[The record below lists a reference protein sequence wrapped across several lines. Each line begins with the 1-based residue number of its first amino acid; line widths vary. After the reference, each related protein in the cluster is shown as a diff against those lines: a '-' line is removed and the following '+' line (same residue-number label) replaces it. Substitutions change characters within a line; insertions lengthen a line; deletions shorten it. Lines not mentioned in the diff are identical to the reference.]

1 MEEGVGPVVLTG
13 VNVTLPYGAYDVG
26 GSSCNVVVRASYF
39 GPGVPG
45 SNPGRCT
52 FRCGLEQVTFIPC
65 LVLVKHRKRWTD
77 DRLGQTVTRLDA
89 TLCLMCKVQGT

>member
-1 MEEGVGPVVLTG
+1 MR
-13 VNVTLPYGAYDVG
+13 NVTLPYGAYDVG

-52 FRCGLEQVTFIPC
+52 FRCGLDQVTFIPC
-65 LVLVKHRKRWTD
+65 LVLEAVDGRPTRTD
-77 DRLGQTVTRLDA
+77 CDEARHYV
-89 TLCLMCKVQGT
+89 VPNV